1 MLSYLTCVDSVTVS
15 QTDLVIDIW
24 KVTTLHMIFLVVMIV
39 LTNYVP
45 KQQFVLLLGYGHL
58 NEPLGEYKLMIVK
71 THLSAKSM

>member
-1 MLSYLTCVDSVTVS
+1 
-15 QTDLVIDIW
+15 
-24 KVTTLHMIFLVVMIV
+24 MIFLVVMIV

-71 THLSAKSM
+71 THLSAKSML